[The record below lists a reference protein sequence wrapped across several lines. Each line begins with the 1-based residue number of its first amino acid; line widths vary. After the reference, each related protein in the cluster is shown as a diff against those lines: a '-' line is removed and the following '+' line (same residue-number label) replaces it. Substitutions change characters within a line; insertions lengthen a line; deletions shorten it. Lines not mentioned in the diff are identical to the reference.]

1 MRIGALYEDLDA
13 ETAGLEAMV
22 AGLDE
27 HGLARPTPAPSWT
40 IKHQIAHL
48 SWTDAAAYQAAAE
61 PERFTEWLGT
71 ITPDVVDTAAER
83 GAAEPDAQLLATW
96 RDNRERL
103 RAALLAHDPER
114 KLPWFGPP
122 MRASSMVTARLME
135 TWAHGQDIA
144 DTVGVRRQPSA
155 RLRHVA
161 HIAIRAR
168 PFAYH
173 VHGRTPPEQQPRV
186 ELTAPDGS
194 LWTWGAEDAADRVT
208 GPAQDFCLL
217 ATRRRHRADLAVR
230 AAGSGADEWLDIVQ
244 AFAGPPG
251 PGREPGQ
258 FR

>member
-1 MRIGALYEDLDA
+1 MRIGALYEELDA
-13 ETAGLEAMV
+13 ETAQVDAMV

-27 HGLARPTPAPSWT
+27 HGLALPTPAPRWT

-48 SWTDAAAYQAAAE
+48 SWTDAAAHRAAAE
-61 PERFTEWLGT
+61 PERFTDWLDS
-71 ITPDVVDTAAER
+71 ITLDVVDTAADE
-83 GAAEPDAQLLATW
+83 GAAQPSAQLFATW
-96 RDNRERL
+96 RHNRDRL

-144 DTVGVRRQPSA
+144 DTVGAPRQPSA

-161 HIAIRAR
+161 HIAVRAR
-168 PFAYH
+168 PFAYQ
-173 VHGRTPPEQQPRV
+173 VHGRTPPEQPPRI
-186 ELTAPDGS
+186 ELIAPDGS
-194 LWTWGAEDAADRVT
+194 LWTWGADDATDRVT
-208 GPAQDFCLL
+208 GKAQDFCLL
-217 ATRRRHRADLAVR
+217 ATRRRHRADLAVH
-230 AAGSGADEWLDIVQ
+230 AEGAGAEEWLDIVQ

>member
-1 MRIGALYEDLDA
+1 MRIGALYEELDA

-27 HGLARPTPAPSWT
+27 HGFARLTPARGWT

-48 SWTDAAAYQAAAE
+48 SWTDAAARQAAAD

-71 ITPDVVDTAAER
+71 ITPDVVDTAAAE
-83 GAAEPDAQLLATW
+83 GAAEPEAQLLATW
-96 RDNRERL
+96 RSNRERL

-168 PFAYH
+168 PFAYQ